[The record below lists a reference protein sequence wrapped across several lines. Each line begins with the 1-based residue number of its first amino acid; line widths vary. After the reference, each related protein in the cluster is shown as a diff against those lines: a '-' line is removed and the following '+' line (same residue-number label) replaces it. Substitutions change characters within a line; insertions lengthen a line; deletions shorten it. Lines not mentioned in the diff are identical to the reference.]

1 MAKNKENAGDA
12 LRVTLLPS
20 DGAWRRGNA
29 VAGTEAF
36 AFCFQ
41 QAAAPGG
48 SAGLD
53 GGRLTRLYVQT
64 ARNET
69 LVLYNRGWSMG
80 MKPWRLSPAAQM
92 LYNYI
97 LATFN

>member
-1 MAKNKENAGDA
+1 MTAMEKHQDGPALTVSYRPAKGD
-12 LRVTLLPS
+12 
-20 DGAWRRGNA
+20 WQRGTA

-53 GGRLTRLYVQT
+53 GGRLVRLHMQT

-92 LYNYI
+92 LYN
-97 LATFN
+97 